1 MQMSG
6 LPDGVHGLDA
16 RGTVNAGDYAAVFE
30 PLIDQ
35 LRENGRRLRLLYQF
49 GPSFTRFTA
58 GALWAD
64 SRLGAHY
71 LPLMDGC
78 ALVTDIEWIKA
89 PGRSIAAWLPCPMRI
104 YDDARTSIG
113 RSDRESLYRW
123 NRWRDDQH
131 RKALVDATISKVTV
145 VVLDTDAC
153 LRRLC
158 CHHHSQ
164 TVPAAASIAR

>member
-1 MQMSG
+1 MKMSG
-6 LPDGVHGLDA
+6 LPNGVHGLDA

-89 PGRSIAAWLPCPMRI
+89 PGRSIAAWLPCPMRV
-104 YDDARTSIG
+104 YDDAHRDEAAYWLEGLPAGGHPSVAQTAKAYIG
-113 RSDRESLYRW
+113 GTGG
-123 NRWRDDQH
+123 
-131 RKALVDATISKVTV
+131 ATISIAKLLLT
-145 VVLDTDAC
+145 
-153 LRRLC
+153 RRF
-158 CHHHSQ
+158 
-164 TVPAAASIAR
+164 RK